1 MIQSSETADG
11 RRSSEIAGA
20 AMCRTVTS
28 MTTISSAAQSTA
40 FLQTADDQLGEASAL
55 WNIGRQI
62 SFCLGV
68 ALLSVLLN
76 LLLGLDGITDPGD
89 PAMSVRATHV
99 FHLCFAIAATSAV
112 LPILLCMRIGNA
124 DILRR
129 LRMQPHPKTQ
139 P

>member
-1 MIQSSETADG
+1 LLTAAYALMG
-11 RRSSEIAGA
+11 FGGSL
-20 AMCRTVTS
+20 T
-28 MTTISSAAQSTA
+28 SSAAQSTA